1 MPEGA
6 GIWRRGADAP
16 ARPVRGPALKP
27 VPTALAGSR
36 AAPEQEFSTIT
47 VAATMG
53 RPAVTASRPADLCGR
68 AVIVSTP
75 AAGCGANAMAW
86 ASAPAPTAVFE
97 STIAR
102 GVN

>member
-1 MPEGA
+1 
-6 GIWRRGADAP
+6 
-16 ARPVRGPALKP
+16 
-27 VPTALAGSR
+27 
-36 AAPEQEFSTIT
+36 
-47 VAATMG
+47 MG